1 MVNRNFLI
9 QTRSMKFAINMLL
22 AILCAT
28 AMLGPLTACD
38 KDPEVIIETKIDTI
52 IVVDTVTVIDTL
64 TLTDTLFQNLP
75 DTVTTFILVRHAETT
90 GSGSNPNL
98 STDGQARATRLSQM
112 LDKVKLNAVY
122 SSNFKRTTQTAQPT
136 ATAKGLSVTIYDPTD
151 PGNIASQVL
160 NNYPLGAVLIVGHS
174 NTIPELLN
182 VLLGSNAYPDIPES
196 EYDNLFIVHVSA
208 IGEAT
213 MTHLKY

>member
-1 MVNRNFLI
+1 
-9 QTRSMKFAINMLL
+9 MKFILNITL
-22 AILCAT
+22 AVLCAT

-38 KDPEVIIETKIDTI
+38 KDPEVIIETRIDTL
-52 IVVDTVTVIDTL
+52 IVVDTLTFVDTL
-64 TLTDTLFQNLP
+64 TLVDTVFQNLQ
-75 DTVTTFILVRHAETT
+75 DSATTFILVRHAETT

-98 STDGQARATRLSQM
+98 SADGQARATRLSQM
-112 LDKVKLNAVY
+112 LDKVNLNAVY
-122 SSNFKRTTQTAQPT
+122 SSNYKRTTQTAQPT
-136 ATAKGLSVTIYDPTD
+136 AIAKGLSVTIYDPTD

-160 NNYPLGAVLIVGHS
+160 HSYPLGAVLIVGHS

-182 VLLGSNAYPDIPES
+182 VLVGSNTFPDIAES

-213 MTHLKY
+213 VTHLKY